1 MDDYNITSITESKN
15 EWCARLTNIL
25 TPTLIEGIKSIFE
38 EAYKL
43 CLENDE
49 DEKYLM
55 TFQNLLNNIPK
66 WSSEIVNTEK
76 NRIVTSSGCNY
87 LEDLLSCVY
96 ITQLKALTVTRVG
109 LKQKKINID
118 IPDINQFIHKT
129 YINLARKIY
138 VNVYL
143 FEKDIQPLQIQKHN
157 RELEIIVKECIL
169 NTIRDSIPLEN
180 ILKIYLD
187 ETQET
192 DVEIEEHKEV
202 IPDKEAIEQQKK
214 QQKEEELR
222 KIREELKKEEKENQK
237 IKMENVI
244 KDLTVSKEIKSEK
257 EDEKQDEEPD
267 EEVYDKVEKIETK
280 NEIDLD
286 KEFSEI
292 LQEKADIESDIKQLD
307 EDPDKL
313 NLETIEIDTF
323 DLKDDNSIE
332 LDIEEL

>member
-25 TPTLIEGIKSIFE
+25 TPNLIEGIKSIFE

-66 WSSEIVNTEK
+66 WSSELVNNEK
-76 NRIVTSSGCNY
+76 NRILTSSGCNY

-202 IPDKEAIEQQKK
+202 IPDKEAIEEQRK
-214 QQKEEELR
+214 QQKEKELR

-237 IKMENVI
+237 IKMENI
-244 KDLTVSKEIKSEK
+244 LKDITVSKEIKSKK
-257 EDEKQDEEPD
+257 EDEETDG
-267 EEVYDKVEKIETK
+267 EVYDKVEKIETK